1 MTTHR
6 PAYWAAISLII
17 ALIALITLNQGTAQA
32 KIYKYRDDQGK
43 LHFTDD
49 KNNIPPQYRSGP
61 QTEELRSI
69 TSPSSTDQ
77 PATPSSAGA
86 SGGDAKGDSVG
97 STGATGTSAEQV
109 GLSEKD
115 EKLAKESIAMLEKGV
130 GLAKQYKGLPN
141 NSRIG
146 KKLYNAIQANLPTKE
161 SLVAKLAKSKESA
174 LVSAHSVLQKILASD
189 QATQPIKPEMVR
201 AIRNLINRI
210 VSEGPAQ
217 AAMIK
222 KLNQA
227 LKDSEKAK
235 AEAEKKKAQE
245 KSESSS

>member
-1 MTTHR
+1 
-6 PAYWAAISLII
+6 
-17 ALIALITLNQGTAQA
+17 
-32 KIYKYRDDQGK
+32 
-43 LHFTDD
+43 
-49 KNNIPPQYRSGP
+49 
-61 QTEELRSI
+61 
-69 TSPSSTDQ
+69 
-77 PATPSSAGA
+77 
-86 SGGDAKGDSVG
+86 
-97 STGATGTSAEQV
+97 
-109 GLSEKD
+109 
-115 EKLAKESIAMLEKGV
+115 MLEKGV